1 MSIFGVCHTN
11 CLRANK
17 FVPGRILR
25 AMLDTHRIMTIAI
38 SIALLKSHS
47 VSNMLLL
54 GILQRKKRDILIVS
68 VHPGT
73 VVELSAVSEF
83 TCQNSNTL
91 FAHGSLKASRLTCL
105 CTNES

>member
-1 MSIFGVCHTN
+1 
-11 CLRANK
+11 
-17 FVPGRILR
+17 
-25 AMLDTHRIMTIAI
+25 MLETHSIMTIAI
-38 SIALLKSHS
+38 SIVLLKSYS

-83 TCQNSNTL
+83 TAKIQIHF